1 MHYGELKK
9 CDIANG
15 EGVRV
20 SLFVSGCRNHCK
32 DCFQPETWDFCYGRP
47 FTEET
52 EQEIYAELD
61 KPYVGGLS
69 LLGGDPFEPENQ
81 RALLPML
88 RRIREKYPKKNIW
101 CYTGYQL
108 EELLTPGA
116 HPHCEAT
123 EEMLS
128 CIDILIDGRFMPE
141 EKDISLQF
149 RGSRNQRVIDMNRTR
164 QSGKI
169 TPCNNEHHTNS
180 TPLYHNSLCFIFL
193 MSDAMIGKSLLFHF
207 FLVIDITPV
216 QHHRFLHGFLD
227 NCPGW

>member
-1 MHYGELKK
+1 MYYGEIKN

-20 SLFVSGCRNHCK
+20 TLFVSGCTNHCK
-32 DCFQPETWDFCYGRP
+32 NCFQPQTWDFCYGRP

-52 EQEIYAELD
+52 EREIYAELD
-61 KPYVGGLS
+61 KPYMGGLS

-88 RRIREKYPKKNIW
+88 RRIREKYPQKNIW

-116 HPHCEAT
+116 RPHCEAT

-128 CIDILIDGRFMPE
+128 CIDILIDGRFIQK

-149 RGSRNQRVIDMNRTR
+149 RGSRNQRLLDV
-164 QSGKI
+164 
-169 TPCNNEHHTNS
+169 P
-180 TPLYHNSLCFIFL
+180 
-193 MSDAMIGKSLLFHF
+193 KSLAAGQ
-207 FLVIDITPV
+207 PV
-216 QHHRFLHGFLD
+216 WWEDEKVFATHSMER
-227 NCPGW
+227 

>member
-108 EELLTPGA
+108 EELLTPSA

-128 CIDILIDGRFMPE
+128 CIDILIDGRFIPE

-169 TPCNNEHHTNS
+169 TPWDK
-180 TPLYHNSLCFIFL
+180 LR
-193 MSDAMIGKSLLFHF
+193 K
-207 FLVIDITPV
+207 
-216 QHHRFLHGFLD
+216 
-227 NCPGW
+227 

>member
-1 MHYGELKK
+1 MHYGALKK

-52 EQEIYAELD
+52 EREIYAELD

-88 RRIREKYPKKNIW
+88 RRIREKYPQKNIW

-128 CIDILIDGRFMPE
+128 CIDILIDGRFIPE

-169 TPCNNEHHTNS
+169 APWDK
-180 TPLYHNSLCFIFL
+180 LR
-193 MSDAMIGKSLLFHF
+193 K
-207 FLVIDITPV
+207 
-216 QHHRFLHGFLD
+216 
-227 NCPGW
+227 

>member
-1 MHYGELKK
+1 MYYGELKK

-32 DCFQPETWDFCYGRP
+32 DCFQPETWDFCFGKP

-61 KPYVGGLS
+61 KSYVGGLS

-88 RRIREKYPKKNIW
+88 RRIREKYPEKNIW
-101 CYTGYQL
+101 CYTGYRL
-108 EELLTPGA
+108 EELLTPDA
-116 HPHCEAT
+116 APHCEAT
-123 EEMLS
+123 EEMLR
-128 CIDILIDGRFMPE
+128 CIDILIDGRFIPE

-164 QSGKI
+164 SSGNVSIWSK
-169 TPCNNEHHTNS
+169 
-180 TPLYHNSLCFIFL
+180 LR
-193 MSDAMIGKSLLFHF
+193 K
-207 FLVIDITPV
+207 
-216 QHHRFLHGFLD
+216 
-227 NCPGW
+227 

>member
-52 EQEIYAELD
+52 EREIYAELD

-88 RRIREKYPKKNIW
+88 RRIREKYPQKNIW
-101 CYTGYQL
+101 CYTGYDFEQD
-108 EELLTPGA
+108 LLTGRVGDWA
-116 HPHCEAT
+116 VTQEF
-123 EEMLS
+123 LS
-128 CIDILIDGRFMPE
+128 YLNVLVDGPFILK
-141 EKDISLQF
+141 EKDITLRF
-149 RGSRNQRVIDMNRTR
+149 RGSRNQRVIDV
-164 QSGKI
+164 
-169 TPCNNEHHTNS
+169 P
-180 TPLYHNSLCFIFL
+180 
-193 MSDAMIGKSLLFHF
+193 KSL
-207 FLVIDITPV
+207 ITDQVVWWEDEFGIGIP
-216 QHHRFLHGFLD
+216 D
-227 NCPGW
+227 